1 MPRIG
6 LRMIKTA
13 ISVFLCLMF
22 YIVLKLFEYI
32 PGVDDNLAYN
42 WYNPFFAGIATA
54 YSIHATKEASI
65 KQAEN
70 RCIASVIG
78 GGVGIGLVS
87 IYEVFGGVWPNSS
100 NINLETFNYIV
111 PYILIS
117 ICVILVILI
126 GVKLNKQ
133 QAIFVSILTLL
144 SVTVN
149 PNVNVENWQYQFGV
163 NRILSTIVGVLI
175 ALAVN
180 LFRLPHR
187 FNNKNLLFCVGIDG
201 MLPEKEKFKGFMLYK
216 LNYFYRIGVNVTL
229 FTTRT
234 PVTFMNLLDDV
245 KVKHPIV
252 CMSGAALYDPRNYK
266 YLACENI
273 DLDTSNYIRT
283 LLSEKGISPF
293 INMIKDDVL
302 FSYTE
307 SLDNKGE
314 EEYAKSKRNEG
325 YNCFI
330 KDVAPFNE
338 VLYFMII
345 DTESK
350 AKEIIDMINNDER
363 IKDKIT
369 VLIYDNYENQYEGL
383 KYIKLFSK
391 KIEELGLLH
400 KYLKDNNLELV
411 GLTGS
416 NHSNHL
422 LKNSKY
428 AITLKTV
435 DEKTKKLSTEIIN
448 SVNPDD
454 LFKKANKIYHKNL
467 AKYGK

>member
-201 MLPEKEKFKGFMLYK
+201 MLPEKEKFKGF
-216 LNYFYRIGVNVTL
+216 
-229 FTTRT
+229 
-234 PVTFMNLLDDV
+234 
-245 KVKHPIV
+245 
-252 CMSGAALYDPRNYK
+252 
-266 YLACENI
+266 
-273 DLDTSNYIRT
+273 
-283 LLSEKGISPF
+283 
-293 INMIKDDVL
+293 
-302 FSYTE
+302 
-307 SLDNKGE
+307 
-314 EEYAKSKRNEG
+314 
-325 YNCFI
+325 
-330 KDVAPFNE
+330 
-338 VLYFMII
+338 
-345 DTESK
+345 
-350 AKEIIDMINNDER
+350 
-363 IKDKIT
+363 T
-369 VLIYDNYENQYEGL
+369 V
-383 KYIKLFSK
+383 
-391 KIEELGLLH
+391 
-400 KYLKDNNLELV
+400 
-411 GLTGS
+411 
-416 NHSNHL
+416 
-422 LKNSKY
+422 
-428 AITLKTV
+428 
-435 DEKTKKLSTEIIN
+435 
-448 SVNPDD
+448 
-454 LFKKANKIYHKNL
+454 
-467 AKYGK
+467 